1 MHGTR
6 EASTTIDSLYRI
18 SSLVGQTEDPHEAL
32 DLILQE
38 IVDVLDASSAS
49 VALINP
55 DTKYLE
61 VEAYKGLSRDIEDV
75 KLAIGQ
81 GITGRV
87 ALHGYP
93 QRIEDVRDNPHY
105 IAVKDDVRSEIAVPM
120 ITEGTIIGVVNVDSE
135 RTAAFSE
142 EDLKVLTL
150 LTNEATRAVSR
161 LWLINQLKDKADQLQ
176 TLVTTGQE
184 LVSRRD
190 MQSVLDAITREAL
203 NLMNSRI
210 CAILLLNPDGKTL
223 KLSSLAGIE
232 NGNLDVEDLNIEDSS
247 VGVAISRRKQVS
259 VLDLP
264 QTEEHHFIELT
275 QREGLVSLLS
285 TPIIF
290 EDEVI
295 GVLNAY
301 TDKVHRFNNDEK
313 QVFSTL
319 ASLGAVAIEN
329 TRLYS
334 RVFTSEDSLRKNE
347 RLTTLGLLAA
357 EIAHEIRNPL
367 TVIKLLFDSL
377 DLRFDEGDPRGR
389 DVSVIV
395 EKINHLEEIVG
406 RVLSFGKS
414 RTELHARYG
423 LCKLVEETLLLVRLK
438 LEQSNVHLIYA
449 TPADM
454 LFVEVHKG
462 QIQQVILNLV
472 LNALKAMP
480 HGGTIRVEISAE
492 EADGQKR
499 AKVEITDTGSGIA
512 EELQSSIFESFLTGT
527 RDGTG
532 LGLSIS
538 KQILKSH
545 RGEIELVE
553 SGSKGTTFRFWL
565 PQL

>member
-1 MHGTR
+1 MQVAR
-6 EASTTIDSLYRI
+6 EASQTIDSLYRI

-38 IVDVLDASSAS
+38 IVDVLEASSAS
-49 VALINP
+49 VSLINP
-55 DTKYLE
+55 DTKNLE
-61 VEAYKGLSRDIEDV
+61 IEAYNGLSRDIEDM
-75 KLAIGQ
+75 KLSIGQ
-81 GITGRV
+81 GVTGRV
-87 ALHGYP
+87 ALLGYP
-93 QRIEDVRDNPHY
+93 QLIEDVRNDPHY
-105 IAVKDDVRSEIAVPM
+105 IAVKESVRSEIAVPM

-135 RTAAFSE
+135 RISAFSE
-142 EDLKVLTL
+142 EDLKLLTL
-150 LTNEATRAVSR
+150 LTNEATRAVSH

-176 TLVTTGQE
+176 TLVITGQE

-203 NLMNSRI
+203 NLMSSRL
-210 CAILLLNPDGKTL
+210 CAIFLLNPDSKTL
-223 KLSSLAGIE
+223 RLRSLAGIE
-232 NGNLDVEDLNIEDSS
+232 NWETHAEDLHIEDSS

-259 VLDLP
+259 VLNLP
-264 QTEEHHFIELT
+264 QTEEHHFIDLI

-301 TDKVHRFNNDEK
+301 TDKIHRFNNDEK

-334 RVFTSEDSLRKNE
+334 RVFTSEESLRKNE

-377 DLRFDEGDPRGR
+377 DLSFDSNDPRGR
-389 DVSVIV
+389 DASVII

-438 LEQSNVHLIYA
+438 LEQSKVHLIYS
-449 TPADM
+449 PPPEM
-454 LFVEVHKG
+454 IFVEVHKG

-472 LNALKAMP
+472 LNALKVMP
-480 HGGTIRVEISAE
+480 LGGIIQVAISLKE
-492 EADGQKR
+492 KDGHRR
-499 AKVEITDTGSGIA
+499 AVVEITDTGSGIPQ
-512 EELQSSIFESFLTGT
+512 ELQDSIFESFLTGT
-527 RDGTG
+527 REGTG

-553 SGSKGTTFRFWL
+553 SSSQGTTFRFWL

>member
-1 MHGTR
+1 MQVAR
-6 EASTTIDSLYRI
+6 EASQTIDSLYRI

-38 IVDVLDASSAS
+38 IVDVLEASSAS
-49 VALINP
+49 VSLINP
-55 DTKYLE
+55 DTKNLE
-61 VEAYKGLSRDIEDV
+61 IEAYNGLSRDIEDM
-75 KLAIGQ
+75 KLSIGQ
-81 GITGRV
+81 GVTGRV
-87 ALHGYP
+87 ALLGYP
-93 QRIEDVRDNPHY
+93 QLIEDVRNDPHY
-105 IAVKDDVRSEIAVPM
+105 IAVKESVRSEIAVPM

-135 RTAAFSE
+135 RISAFSE
-142 EDLKVLTL
+142 EDLKLLTL
-150 LTNEATRAVSR
+150 LTNEATRAVSH

-176 TLVTTGQE
+176 TLVITGQE

-203 NLMNSRI
+203 NLMSSRL
-210 CAILLLNPDGKTL
+210 CAIFLLNPDSKTL
-223 KLSSLAGIE
+223 RLRSLAGIE
-232 NGNLDVEDLNIEDSS
+232 NWETHAEDLHIEDSS

-259 VLDLP
+259 VLNLP
-264 QTEEHHFIELT
+264 QTEEHHFIDLI

-301 TDKVHRFNNDEK
+301 TDKIHRFNNDEK

-334 RVFTSEDSLRKNE
+334 RVFTSEESLRKNE

-377 DLRFDEGDPRGR
+377 DLSFDSNDPRGR
-389 DVSVIV
+389 DASVII

-438 LEQSNVHLIYA
+438 LEQSKVHLIYS
-449 TPADM
+449 PPPEM
-454 LFVEVHKG
+454 IFVEVHKG

-472 LNALKAMP
+472 LNALKVMP
-480 HGGTIRVEISAE
+480 LGGIIRVAISLKE
-492 EADGQKR
+492 KDGHRR
-499 AKVEITDTGSGIA
+499 AVVEITDTGSGIPQ
-512 EELQSSIFESFLTGT
+512 ELQDSIFESFLTGT
-527 RDGTG
+527 REGTG

-553 SGSKGTTFRFWL
+553 SSSQGTTFRFWL